1 MFVLSC
7 LAYFTEHDILGVLC
21 VVVCYRIP
29 SIKGRILVHTSPIP
43 WAAAMWQPLWLMLL
57 RMWLCVSSFPHA
69 YRTLLVVTL
78 EVVSTIVWGFGMR
91 SRPDEPLESTPL
103 TEETS
108 TDLQKLPVSSSRPLE
123 SSQKPPQHAWSLSSS
138 CMFARLW
145 KLLGTLRHLGQR
157 CWVVLWTQ
165 FKHSLQCPF
174 FYLSP
179 RQWCFGAER
188 AKGKI
193 LNGKGN

>member
-7 LAYFTEHDILGVLC
+7 LAYFTEHDVLGVLC

-29 SIKGRILVHTSPIP
+29 SIKGRILVHTLPIRASVRGP
-43 WAAAMWQPLWLMLL
+43 LGCCHVAASVIDAAADVAVCFQLSARL
-57 RMWLCVSSFPHA
+57 
-69 YRTLLVVTL
+69 RTLLVVTL

-179 RQWCFGAER
+179 KQ
-188 AKGKI
+188 
-193 LNGKGN
+193 